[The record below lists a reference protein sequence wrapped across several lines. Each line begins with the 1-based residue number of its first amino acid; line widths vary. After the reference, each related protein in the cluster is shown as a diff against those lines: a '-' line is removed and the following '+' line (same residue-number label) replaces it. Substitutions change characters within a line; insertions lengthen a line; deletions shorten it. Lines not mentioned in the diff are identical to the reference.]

1 MKSPPVLPRS
11 EQTRKTEQQQ
21 ATVESGDCRIRN
33 VGDFFFFLI
42 KRLISWNPDFFFL
55 LTQG

>member
-21 ATVESGDCRIRN
+21 AERVGDCRIRN

-42 KRLISWNPDFFFL
+42 KRLISWNPDFFFFF
-55 LTQG
+55 